1 MSYAQ
6 VFEHGTVNEQ
16 PALDFDDVASPIAG
30 ETKARVELVAH
41 DWNADDDW
49 QLFEATCRAVAIRVY
64 HDETRGWETCDY
76 VDPNRVRMRLTN
88 DNGLTI
94 EPRRY
99 SAFWQRAAG
108 KHGFLVADGWI
119 ENTDTKG
126 GNAGKPLRRYRLKD
140 AKDNA

>member
-1 MSYAQ
+1 
-6 VFEHGTVNEQ
+6 
-16 PALDFDDVASPIAG
+16 
-30 ETKARVELVAH
+30 
-41 DWNADDDW
+41 
-49 QLFEATCRAVAIRVY
+49 
-64 HDETRGWETCDY
+64 
-76 VDPNRVRMRLTN
+76 MRLTN